1 MSSEKDERIRRVI
14 SASSFG
20 EFADGWILCDTDFK
34 VLSVSDVKRGTA
46 WSVKVGYDT
55 SSVPVGIVR
64 GAHNFN

>member
-34 VLSVSDVKRGTA
+34 VLSVSDVKRGDG
-46 WSVKVGYDT
+46 VEREGRLQY